1 MYLGIQNYWTWKIA
15 SMSEQD
21 SNKNSAGAAGRI
33 DNKAKSLFFFC
44 LNLLTLTYSSC
55 DFVWNERRP
64 IISDIVQCDGHR
76 RRLRVLR
83 RRR

>member
-33 DNKAKSLFFFC
+33 DNKAKSLFFLSQF
-44 LNLLTLTYSSC
+44 TYSYLLLVILC
-55 DFVWNERRP
+55 EMNAG
-64 IISDIVQCDGHR
+64 Q
-76 RRLRVLR
+76 
-83 RRR
+83 

>member
-33 DNKAKSLFFFC
+33 DNKAKSLFFSVSIY
-44 LNLLTLTYSSC
+44 LLLLTLLVILC
-55 DFVWNERRP
+55 EMNAG
-64 IISDIVQCDGHR
+64 Q
-76 RRLRVLR
+76 
-83 RRR
+83 